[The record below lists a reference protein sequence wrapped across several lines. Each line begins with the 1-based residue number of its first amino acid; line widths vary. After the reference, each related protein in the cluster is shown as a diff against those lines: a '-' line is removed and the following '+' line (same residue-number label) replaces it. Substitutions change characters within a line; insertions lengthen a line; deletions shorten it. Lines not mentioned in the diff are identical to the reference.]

1 MTSVDMSLDEIIAK
15 NRQEKK
21 GSGRGF
27 RKGFGRNGGRSGGGS
42 GGRFSGRP
50 IRTYIDYDAPL
61 PISVPKIGGK
71 LAPKVGGSGNPN
83 KTVRI
88 NISNLA
94 PSVVSSDLE
103 ELFANYRIEAATVN
117 YNESGV
123 SVGTGDI
130 YLRKADADNVIND
143 FKGVALD
150 GQVMRMVLVDGSDS
164 LGSRVQVTPHI
175 SSGGVQRSYRNGGD
189 RRDFNKGGRSG
200 GFGRRSRSDRR
211 SKMTEAEL
219 DAELEAYMSKPRSQ

>member
-1 MTSVDMSLDEIIAK
+1 MTSMDMSLDEIIAK
-15 NRQEKK
+15 NRQER
-21 GSGRGF
+21 RGF
-27 RKGFGRNGGRSGGGS
+27 RKGFSARNGRRYGSRSFKS
-42 GGRFSGRP
+42 YVDF
-50 IRTYIDYDAPL
+50 DAPL
-61 PISVPKIGGK
+61 PIRGPKIGG
-71 LAPKVGGSGNPN
+71 AGNPN

-117 YNESGV
+117 YNESGI

-130 YLRKADADNVIND
+130 YLRKSDAENVIND

-164 LGSRVQVTPHI
+164 LGSRIRVTP
-175 SSGGVQRSYRNGGD
+175 VQRGFRNGGD
-189 RRDFNKGGRSG
+189 RRFNGGTGKGGSY
-200 GFGRRSRSDRR
+200 GRRSRSDRR
-211 SKMTEAEL
+211 AKMTAAEL
-219 DAELEAYMSKPRSQ
+219 DAELEAYMSKPRIQ

>member
-1 MTSVDMSLDEIIAK
+1 MISMDMSLDEIIAR

-21 GSGRGF
+21 GLSQGF
-27 RKGFGRNGGRSGGGS
+27 RKGLSSRSGRHGRSFKS
-42 GGRFSGRP
+42 
-50 IRTYIDYDAPL
+50 YVDYDAPL
-61 PISVPKIGGK
+61 PTRGPKIGG
-71 LAPKVGGSGNPN
+71 VGNPN

-117 YNESGV
+117 YNESGI

-130 YLRKADADNVIND
+130 YLRKSDAENVIND

-150 GQVMRMVLVDGSDS
+150 GQVMRMVLVDGSDT
-164 LGSRVQVTPHI
+164 LGARIRVNPQI
-175 SSGGVQRSYRNGGD
+175 GGVQRNFRNGD
-189 RRDFNKGGRSG
+189 RR
-200 GFGRRSRSDRR
+200 GFGGGVGKGSYGRKTRMERRAR
-211 SKMTEAEL
+211 MTEAEL
-219 DAELEAYMSKPRSQ
+219 DAELEAYMSKPRIQ

>member
-1 MTSVDMSLDEIIAK
+1 MSLDEIIAK

-21 GSGRGF
+21 GSGRGEAF
-27 RKGFGRNGGRSGGGS
+27 VKVSAEMEADQEEDQVDDFLDDPSEHTSTTTLRYQS
-42 GGRFSGRP
+42 P
-50 IRTYIDYDAPL
+50 CL
-61 PISVPKIGGK
+61 K
-71 LAPKVGGSGNPN
+71 LVVSLHLKLVVRSGNPN

-175 SSGGVQRSYRNGGD
+175 SSGGVQRSYRNGGK
-189 RRDFNKGGRSG
+189 F
-200 GFGRRSRSDRR
+200 
-211 SKMTEAEL
+211 
-219 DAELEAYMSKPRSQ
+219 